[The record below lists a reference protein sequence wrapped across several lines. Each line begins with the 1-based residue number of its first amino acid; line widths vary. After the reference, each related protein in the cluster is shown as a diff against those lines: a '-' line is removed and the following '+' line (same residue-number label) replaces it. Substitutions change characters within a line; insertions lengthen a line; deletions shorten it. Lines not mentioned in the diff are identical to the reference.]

1 MTLAE
6 FIRRTK
12 TADTKEL
19 IELFKTYPDLANQ
32 CAEQIKKEI
41 QDHTAGRAV
50 TYDGADYQRLIDR
63 GEEEIEEYN
72 YMADV

>member
-6 FIRRTK
+6 FVRRAK
-12 TADTKEL
+12 VASEKEL
-19 IELFKTYPDLANQ
+19 VELFKQYPELGQQ
-32 CAEQIKKEI
+32 CADQIEADLK
-41 QDHTAGRAV
+41 DHTAGRAV

-72 YMADV
+72 YTEDI